1 MKLENIF
8 TEIDNHIKISSP
20 EIIKYGEVY
29 TELNL
34 VDEIIS
40 LLPDSFWEN
49 PYLKILDP
57 CNGIGNFPSRII
69 NKLMYGL
76 SSFEIDEKKRYKWII
91 ENIIYVAEIQP
102 RNISY
107 YTKLFNPDDQ
117 YKLNIFSGSYFD
129 LDISNY
135 FKLLKFDLIVG
146 NPPYQQGSD
155 SRSSVSIYDKFVDK
169 SCEISKYVLMI
180 TPSKWYSN
188 PSMSKFRNNM
198 INKYGLKV
206 LVDKPDVFKSVD
218 IKGGVSYFLLE
229 NGYKG
234 DCLFNNNIINFNND
248 LITNDDLLINKIKK
262 FNKFSILLNSDQ
274 YFSIRNKDDRFLS
287 QEETDTIKCYVSKQN
302 GNIKYIKSD
311 KLKITNNHNKY
322 KVFLPTA
329 SGSKNNIGELGRM
342 IIGLP
347 TEVSSRSF
355 VHFAFDTYQE
365 CESFISYLNI
375 DIVKK
380 LIGIKKQ
387 TQLVKKDCFSLVPVV
402 PLDRIWNSDMVKK
415 YLGLDQKISL
425 SLCS

>member
-1 MKLENIF
+1 MLENIF
-8 TEIDNHIKISSP
+8 NEINNHIKISSP
-20 EIIKYGEVY
+20 EIVKYGEVY

-34 VDEIIS
+34 VDEMIS
-40 LLPDSFWEN
+40 ILPEDFWKN

-69 NKLMYGL
+69 NKLMIGL
-76 SSFEIDEKKRYKWII
+76 CQFETDEIKRYKWII
-91 ENIIYVAEIQP
+91 ENIIYVVEIQP
-102 RNISY
+102 RNILY
-107 YTKLFNPDDQ
+107 YTNLFNPNNE
-117 YKLNIFSGSYFD
+117 YKMNIFSGNFFD
-129 LDISNY
+129 LDIQKSFN
-135 FKLLKFDLIVG
+135 LTNFDLIIG
-146 NPPYQQGSD
+146 NPPYQQGTD
-155 SRSSVSIYDKFVDK
+155 SRSSISIYDKFVNK

-180 TPSKWYSN
+180 TPSRWYSN

-198 INKYGLKV
+198 INNYGLKV
-206 LVDKPDVFKSVD
+206 LVDKGDVFKSVE

-234 DCLFNNNIINFNND
+234 ECLFNNKMVDFNND
-248 LITNDDLLINKIKK
+248 LITNDDFLINKIKK
-262 FNKFSILLNSDQ
+262 FDKFSNLLNSDQ
-274 YFSIRNKDDRFLS
+274 YFSIRNKDDRFLP
-287 QEETDTIKCYVSKQN
+287 QEEINTIKCYVSKQN
-302 GNIKYIKSD
+302 GNIKFIKEH

-329 SGSKNNIGELGRM
+329 SGSKDNISELGRM

-355 VHFAFDTYQE
+355 VHFAFNSYIE
-365 CESFISYLNI
+365 CESFISYLKT

-402 PLDRIWNSDMVKK
+402 PLDRLWDNDMVKN
-415 YLGLDQKISL
+415 YLNLE
-425 SLCS
+425 